1 MDKNCVEQEQAWGH
15 QWCLLCGSKNP
26 RSLHLDFA
34 DQDGKVWAVISP
46 GIELQGYLGI
56 VHGGIIT
63 SLLDSAMTHCL
74 FKRGIKALT
83 GDLHVR
89 FYRSVAVG
97 VPVRITAWLNF
108 SRPPL
113 YSLKS
118 ELFQE
123 GRIAAR
129 AEAKFMK
136 QEDLP

>member
-1 MDKNCVEQEQAWGH
+1 MDEKVPDEEVKMDH
-15 QWCLLCGSKNP
+15 EWCLLCGSRNP
-26 RSLHLDFA
+26 RSLHLHFMDEGGRVSAEFT
-34 DQDGKVWAVISP
+34 P
-46 GIELQGYLGI
+46 GSELQGYQGI
-56 VHGGIIT
+56 IHGGIIT

-97 VPVRITAWLNF
+97 KKVRIAAWLDS

-118 ELFQE
+118 ELFQQ
-123 GRIAAR
+123 GAIAAR